1 MIDRNFS
8 VVVMRIGIVT
18 AATAAAMR
26 SVVSVAMR
34 SGTGPVAM
42 ISGSVLVIGS
52 TSRTERSRFV
62 VLQLGLLPAT

>member
-18 AATAAAMR
+18 ATAAAMR
-26 SVVSVAMR
+26 SVVSVTMIAG
-34 SGTGPVAM
+34 SGTVAM

-62 VLQLGLLPAT
+62 VLQLRLLPAT